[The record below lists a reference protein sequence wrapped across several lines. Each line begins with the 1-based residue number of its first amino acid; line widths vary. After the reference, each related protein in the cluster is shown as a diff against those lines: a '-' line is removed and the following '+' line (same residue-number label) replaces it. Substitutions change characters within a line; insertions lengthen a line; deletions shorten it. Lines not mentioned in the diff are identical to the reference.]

1 MTSFLLTILAFNAHC
16 PWPFVPFD
24 TVASPQPTPPTTPHK
39 PPILDLLDI
48 FVFLANL
55 ATNLAY
61 LASPPAQIIT
71 RASIWS
77 SKSWSLPPLIQ
88 NARVTNLPNIHTL
101 IWPRNPFLSTRPY
114 LPLLLHLLYFPP
126 IYMFLNVVS
135 MWLFLNLMWLES
147 YCVFLCVYVLFLLLN
162 NYFYGN
168 HLCLCVKLFI
178 RFYSCVMFHSMNI
191 PQFISSFFTWDV

>member
-39 PPILDLLDI
+39 YPILDLLDI

-77 SKSWSLPPLIQ
+77 SKSWFLPPLIQ

-126 IYMFLNVVS
+126 GSLHFRNTQPLSVS
-135 MWLFLNLMWLES
+135 NTLNLILSWG
-147 YCVFLCVYVLFLLLN
+147 CVLVYSLPEGLFSRSSHDWLLLS
-162 NYFYGN
+162 F
-168 HLCLCVKLFI
+168 KSLFKCSPE
-178 RFYSCVMFHSMNI
+178 RSNLL
-191 PQFISSFFTWDV
+191 PR